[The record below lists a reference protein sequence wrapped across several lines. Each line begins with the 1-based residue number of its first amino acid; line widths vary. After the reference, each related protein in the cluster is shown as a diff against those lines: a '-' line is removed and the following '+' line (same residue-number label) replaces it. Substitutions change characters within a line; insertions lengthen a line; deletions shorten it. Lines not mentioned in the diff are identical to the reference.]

1 MVSLVPDGV
10 MTKLPW
16 QGSISQF
23 QLPTVSFRHCTAAA
37 ILHEMTVTDAS
48 GSVVVDESNDDQEM
62 SGYINTVLL
71 EGMLWHLVQPGDIG
85 YPIY

>member
-1 MVSLVPDGV
+1 
-10 MTKLPW
+10 
-16 QGSISQF
+16 
-23 QLPTVSFRHCTAAA
+23 
-37 ILHEMTVTDAS
+37 TDAS